1 MTPLSQIVD
10 IRERFDEIKEMDNSP
25 SEDPDSLAING
36 PMLLDGGQAT
46 YDIQAVLCDM
56 PAKDVA
62 DKLIFR
68 YFNSA
73 ENSIGRMVSLNRDGQ
88 Y

>member
-1 MTPLSQIVD
+1 MLQIAD
-10 IRERFDEIKEMDNSP
+10 IREQLEHAKDTTDATFEEADAPVS
-25 SEDPDSLAING
+25 G

-46 YDIQAVLCDM
+46 FDIPTVLLDVPPKDAV
-56 PAKDVA
+56 

-73 ENSIGRMVSLNRDGQ
+73 ENSIGKIRRTKYHTLMLITL
-88 Y
+88 

>member
-1 MTPLSQIVD
+1 MIQQIAD
-10 IRERFDEIKEMDNSP
+10 IRGEIEEAESSP
-25 SEDPDSLAING
+25 SQDDEDLEANG

-46 YDIQAVLCDM
+46 YDLPTVMRDM
-56 PAKDVA
+56 PPKDVV

-73 ENSIGRMVSLNRDGQ
+73 ENSIGAYIAARDMTPF
-88 Y
+88 